1 MTKGNKIPMKIVHI
15 APNAPF
21 NDGWGYQ
28 DNLLPKYHKQLG
40 HTVTL
45 FITTRTHKDGHIIN
59 TDGEDF
65 VSQDG
70 FRVVRLPYRQY
81 PLRVLTSIFCRF
93 DVFDYLIDL
102 QPDLV
107 FFHGVI
113 SATILDVIRYQ
124 KYRRKQGFDCR
135 IIQDNHSDYN
145 NSKQAETVMQKCL
158 QVYYRLL
165 NKYAA
170 KYVEKYYGVT
180 PWRKQYL
187 EDYFRI
193 SPEKTDVLIM
203 GADDEQVD
211 FAHREEIRSRIRK
224 TYDIEDKDFLVV
236 TGGKIDSKKNIH
248 LLMEAC
254 GNITGVKLLIFGEAT
269 KEFQETFETVLKK
282 HPNISSVGWVD
293 SGSVYDY
300 FFAADLVCFPGGHSV
315 LWEQACAT
323 KVPCLFARWPGME
336 HVNNGGNAK
345 LLDNT
350 DAESLRS
357 TIEGLRFTPEY
368 YQMLKIARSEA
379 TDVFLYSEIAKK
391 SLK

>member
-1 MTKGNKIPMKIVHI
+1 MKIVHI

-28 DNLLPKYHKQLG
+28 DNLLPKYHHKLG

-45 FITTRTHKDGHIIN
+45 FITTRTHKDGHIVD
-59 TDGEDF
+59 TAVEDF
-65 VSQDG
+65 ISQDG
-70 FRVVRLPYRQY
+70 FRVVRLPYHRY
-81 PLRVLTSIFCRF
+81 PLRVVTSILCKF
-93 DVFDYLIDL
+93 DVYSYLLDV

-113 SATILDVIRYQ
+113 SATILDVVRYK
-124 KYRRKQGFDCR
+124 KYRQKQGLDCR

-145 NSKQAETVMQKCL
+145 NSGQTGTVLQKCL
-158 QVYYRLL
+158 QLYYRLL
-165 NKYAA
+165 NRYTTR
-170 KYVEKYYGVT
+170 YVEKYYGVT

-193 SPEKTDVLIM
+193 SPQKTDVLIM
-203 GADDEQVD
+203 GADDEQID
-211 FAHREEIRSRIRK
+211 FTHREEIRSCIRK
-224 TYDIEDKDFLVV
+224 TCDIEDEDFLVV
-236 TGGKIDSKKNIH
+236 TGGKIDIKKNIH

-254 GNITGVKLLIFGEAT
+254 GNITGVKLLVFGEAA
-269 KEFQETFETVLKK
+269 KEFKETYEAILEK
-282 HPNISSVGWVD
+282 HPNISSVGWID
-293 SGSVYDY
+293 ASKVYDY

-323 KVPCLFARWPGME
+323 KVPCLFACWPGME

-345 LLDNT
+345 LLENIDVK
-350 DAESLRS
+350 SLREA
-357 TIEGLRFTPEY
+357 IEGLRFTPEY